1 MDMDVEK
8 RHEATRQLLQWFSFD
23 HLPDGSPRGVSEQ
36 ISFLV
41 GTMLKLIPNDTPEFT
56 AGLRKLLEAK
66 DCFVRAAIAAEK
78 AKLGA

>member
-1 MDMDVEK
+1 MDMDVDK
-8 RHEATRQLLQWFSFD
+8 RHEATRQLIQWFSFD
-23 HLPDGSPRGVSEQ
+23 HLPTGSPREVSEQ
-36 ISFLV
+36 LSFTV
-41 GTMLKLIPNDTPEFT
+41 GTMLKMIPIDTPEFT